1 MRYATRVAMG
11 VTLPTALVERS
22 LELVDKPWTNLALD

>member
-1 MRYATRVAMG
+1 MRYAPPAGV

-22 LELVDKPWTNLALD
+22 LELVDKPGTNLCVLD

>member
-1 MRYATRVAMG
+1 MRLASPWV